1 MFLFTHGNADY
12 TAELILPNQVQLAR
26 RAEIDHE
33 HPGQSVT
40 QYHVLTFPETVYN
53 VCMNVAED
61 TVDIQL
67 ANDHE
72 DSYSFG
78 EIEGFFTGEDGEPV
92 IHYTTSDSLFTDDK
106 AFEHYMP
113 NHKWD
118 SKYVEKF
125 LKHNEQ
131 DNVNH
136 PAHYQSKSG
145 LEAIDVIKAFTE
157 DLVGIEA
164 VCTGNALKYLCRWK
178 HKNGV
183 EDLKKAK
190 WYIQRLIDIKEADK

>member
-1 MFLFTHGNADY
+1 MFLFTHGNAQY
-12 TAELILPNQVQLAR
+12 SAELILPNQVRIAR
-26 RAEIDHE
+26 TVGTCVA
-33 HPGQSVT
+33 HPEQSVT
-40 QYHVLTFPETVYN
+40 TYHDLTFPETVYN

-78 EIEGFFTGEDGEPV
+78 EIESMFTGEDE
-92 IHYTTSDSLFTDDK
+92 DD
-106 AFEHYMP
+106 ESVDQIRNSSEYHMP
-113 NHKWD
+113 NYKWD

-190 WYIQRLIDIKEADK
+190 WYIQRLIDIKEAQK